1 VSGAAGGNKLLNVIH
16 DPGIEC
22 TRVVVLNSHPIQYF
36 APLYAYLNAAPDL
49 EVTALYLSDFSIRGG
64 MDVEFG
70 QDVTWDLD
78 LLAGY
83 RSVFLGDAARRREP
97 RGFWSL
103 IAPQVWN
110 ELRSGRYDVLWLHGH
125 HYAANLIALMGA
137 KTAGLPVMMRGDTH
151 LGLPCY
157 GIKSIL
163 RRPVMGAL
171 YGCCDRLLAVGSAN
185 TAYYRAMGVPDKKIF
200 ILPYS
205 VDNDRFVQSANL
217 TDEQRAE
224 VRKRY
229 NVPTDRPSVLYAAK
243 FTQRKRPF
251 DLLEAARRLKGKM
264 HRPFTVVM
272 AGSGEL
278 EEKLRAFCAEHAL
291 DNVVFTDFV
300 NQSELPGLYA
310 ASDVFVL
317 PAENEPWGL
326 AVNEAMCASLP
337 VVVSREV
344 GCVADLVRDGVNG
357 YTPEAGDVAGL
368 ASVLQRLIEDEGLRR
383 RQGWESLARIRQW
396 GYEQCLEG
404 IRSALAGL
412 ELGGPRT
419 NPVLQTNSI

>member
-1 VSGAAGGNKLLNVIH
+1 MLNAVHNPGAV
-16 DPGIEC
+16 ER
-22 TRVVVLNSHPIQYF
+22 TRVAVLNSHPIQYF
-36 APLYAYLNAAPDL
+36 APLYAYLNAAADL
-49 EVTALYLSDFSIRGG
+49 DVTALYLSDVSIRGG
-64 MDVEFG
+64 RDVGFG
-70 QDVTWDLD
+70 QDVKWDLD

-83 RSVFLGDAARRREP
+83 RSIFLGDARRREP

-103 IAPQVWN
+103 VAPQVCN

-125 HYAANLIALMGA
+125 NYAANLIALMGA

-151 LGLPCY
+151 LGLPCS
-157 GIKSIL
+157 GMKAIV

-171 YGCCDRLLAVGSAN
+171 YGCCDRLLAIGSAN
-185 TAYYRAMGVPDKKIF
+185 AEYYRAMGVPDKKIF
-200 ILPYS
+200 MLPYS
-205 VDNDRFVQSANL
+205 VDNDRLVQSASL
-217 TDEQRAE
+217 TDEQKAE

-251 DLLEAARRLKGKM
+251 DLLEATRWLKMKM

-278 EEKLRAFCAEHAL
+278 EKKLRGFCAEHAL
-291 DNVVFTDFV
+291 DNIVFTDFV

-310 ASDVFVL
+310 ASDIFVL
-317 PAENEPWGL
+317 PSENEPWGL

-357 YTPEAGDVAGL
+357 YTPASGDVVGL
-368 ASVLQRLIEDEGLRR
+368 ACALQRLIEDEGLRR
-383 RQGWESLARIRQW
+383 RQGRESLARVQQW
-396 GYEQCLEG
+396 GYQQCLEG
-404 IRSALAGL
+404 LRSALAGL
-412 ELGGPRT
+412 QFRPAG
-419 NPVLQTNSI
+419 NPVLQTNGI